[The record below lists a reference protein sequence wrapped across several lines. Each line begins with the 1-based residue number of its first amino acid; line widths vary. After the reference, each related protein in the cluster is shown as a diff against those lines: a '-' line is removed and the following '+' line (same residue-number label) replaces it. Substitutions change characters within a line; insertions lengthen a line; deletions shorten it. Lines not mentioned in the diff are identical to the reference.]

1 MPSRLRYIV
10 ECFRILR
17 LKKCKSTC
25 CEVDFEASS
34 PPNTPTIKNEE
45 NDNISK
51 NNVLTLV

>member
-10 ECFRILR
+10 ECFRVIR
-17 LKKCKSTC
+17 FKKCKSSC

-45 NDNISK
+45 NDINLK
-51 NNVLTLV
+51 NNILTLV

>member
-10 ECFRILR
+10 ECFRVIR

-34 PPNTPTIKNEE
+34 PPNTPTIINNEKNE
-45 NDNISK
+45 K
-51 NNVLTLV
+51 NNNMLTLV